1 MIQILAENNFFYVI
15 HKPAGLSVH
24 NQLPSVYEYIKTHK
38 LPEHF
43 VNRLDCETSGLMLI
57 SQKTEYHTP
66 LSLALSEGA
75 KIYRDLL
82 RGQIKEQSE
91 IWNKPLTAQAEG
103 RKNPQGYIEG
113 ECKGTKQKLMQACN
127 ETIALCSPNEEQDIR
142 VKKRVLLLESEQA
155 ESREK
160 NNE

>member
-24 NQLPSVYEYIKTHK
+24 NKLPSVYEYIKTHK

-103 RKNPQGYIEG
+103 RKNPHGYIEG

-127 ETIALCSPNEEQDIR
+127 ETLPNEEQDIR
-142 VKKRVLLLESEQA
+142 VKKRVLLLESEC
-155 ESREK
+155 SRIT
-160 NNE
+160 

>member
-1 MIQILAENNFFYVI
+1 MRNKRTDVDFA
-15 HKPAGLSVH
+15 K
-24 NQLPSVYEYIKTHK
+24 
-38 LPEHF
+38 
-43 VNRLDCETSGLMLI
+43 NRI
-57 SQKTEYHTP
+57 PPP

-75 KIYRDLL
+75 KIHQDLL
-82 RGQIKEQSE
+82 RGQIEEQSE

-103 RKNPQGYIEG
+103 RKNPHGYIEG